1 MICAPGLNNTG
12 WKWSRTK
19 LITFKVIRWDEMW
32 YVRWQTMGLA
42 TLGTFDLFLPFSYL
56 LFLAQ
61 IFEELLDPRCDTNHA
76 CGTFVFDQRATEI
89 YLWQLICNYIARKI
103 TFINIISNINQDHQG
118 NLISHHWTFKRAMR
132 PKDSLLLQR
141 LVGMVDEKKPRREW
155 GWGYVGI
162 EANIHNYSETV
173 WTGIGIT
180 QCMVHVFTEMV
191 SELEQGPTQDR
202 STKNMQCC
210 YQCHTYRY
218 LVAISS

>member
-1 MICAPGLNNTG
+1 MICAPGLNDTG

-89 YLWQLICNYIARKI
+89 YLWQLICNYIARNI

-118 NLISHHWTFKRAMR
+118 NLVSHHWT
-132 PKDSLLLQR
+132 SLSIISCQFYLASHFMLKMNNFPGRSVLQKGNAPQGLFAFAAFGR
-141 LVGMVDEKKPRREW
+141 HGGWKKSHVVNGGGDMW
-155 GWGYVGI
+155 GLKPTFI
-162 EANIHNYSETV
+162 I
-173 WTGIGIT
+173 I
-180 QCMVHVFTEMV
+180 QKPF
-191 SELEQGPTQDR
+191 ELA
-202 STKNMQCC
+202 S
-210 YQCHTYRY
+210 
-218 LVAISS
+218 A